1 MPVRL
6 LPRWTRRAGASAL
19 LGLAVLCCKKE
30 APPPAPAA
38 VEPPPPPSA
47 PLSVQSV
54 DLGKAVGNDKH
65 ITTPTTTFGTRDT
78 IYASV
83 STAGAASSATL
94 AARWT
99 FEKTGQLVDSTS
111 VPIAPTGPAVTEFHV
126 MRTSAW
132 PTGKYKV
139 AILLNGQP
147 TSEKEFEVKK

>member
-1 MPVRL
+1 MSIGLVRT
-6 LPRWTRRAGASAL
+6 WTQRAAASAL
-19 LGLAVLCCKKE
+19 LGLTVLACKKE

-38 VEPPPPPSA
+38 VEPPPPPPAA

-54 DLGKAVGNDKH
+54 DLGKAIGADKH
-65 ITTPTTTFGTRDT
+65 ITTPTTTFGPRDT

-94 AARWT
+94 GARWT
-99 FEKTGQLVDSTS
+99 FEKTSQLVDSTS

-126 MRTSAW
+126 MRRSKW

-147 TSEKEFEVKK
+147 ASEKEFEVK

>member
-1 MPVRL
+1 L
-6 LPRWTRRAGASAL
+6 RRQTLSAWASVL
-19 LGLAVLCCKKE
+19 LGLTVLCCKKE
-30 APPPAPAA
+30 APPPPPAA
-38 VEPPPPPSA
+38 VEPPPPPPAA

-54 DLGKAVGNDKH
+54 DLGKAVGADKH
-65 ITTPTTTFGTRDT
+65 ISTPATTFGRRDT

-94 AARWT
+94 GARWT

-139 AILLNGQP
+139 SIVLNGQP
-147 TSEKEFEVKK
+147 ASEKEFEVK